1 MTNLIIPPLSPFPG
15 RGAAPDDYIA
25 QADATMQELPSRF
38 EAMNAISAAFNLGAG
53 VLASGYLPPV
63 PYAAGIKMTL
73 ALQTVQLGYVTY
85 APILEALPF
94 TTSGEFEEAKFR
106 VIQGITGAAL
116 AAAIGASLVGCSNGR
131 TVQQQLDML
140 YYGIVNVWDP
150 QFGSDPTGETECAAA
165 IQIALDSFQVVNF
178 GSGTYSLGAPLVPKD
193 GQVLVCSGATFRTVG
208 RTTSA
213 WYFNGIHGWSL
224 VGRFNLIGPVT
235 GIPTYEA
242 NGGNG
247 IIVRDCYDWVIEN
260 PHVRWFAGTGLIITS
275 STETHQVGPGVSLG
289 QILHGNFQRCGYGVR
304 TTGGFMAEYVTLTGT
319 FAEYNANGGYSGYA
333 GNVMWNGGSISHNY
347 LNGVEVLNS
356 FNSAHG
362 AFNGVSIN
370 HNIQAAIVADG
381 VVNGQLFNGCT
392 IFDNNGGPRVGA
404 IFLKESS
411 GITFSGC
418 ELYVDFVVTNQS
430 KNLINHVNGAVFAS
444 GGGPPGRQ
452 YHVYSDDASEFTL
465 VFSPDCY
472 QAGSLGNGVPNTGL
486 SASDCQMMAAVDQ
499 PLTPAAETRITWNSF
514 VSRHGRNLH
523 DGNLRNFKI
532 AAPGVYRINC
542 YLALQSAAAEMP
554 ASGIYCVLKI
564 NGAPKRF
571 HLIPPYGS
579 NAAWANIPF
588 TIQLASGDVVDLYV
602 LSPSGAVQVAAAS
615 EISISC
621 G

>member
-1 MTNLIIPPLSPFPG
+1 MTIPVPPLSPFPG
-15 RGAAPDDYIA
+15 RGAAPEDYIA
-25 QADATMQELPSRF
+25 QADTTMQQLPGVFAWMADLKDS
-38 EAMNAISAAFNLGAG
+38 FNLGAG
-53 VLASGYLPPV
+53 VLSAGYLPPV

-106 VIQGITGAAL
+106 VIQGVTGAAL

-140 YYGIVNVWDP
+140 YYGVVNVWDP
-150 QFGSDPTGETECAAA
+150 KYGADPTGQIECAGA
-165 IQIALDSFQVVNF
+165 IQSALDDSPFVNF
-178 GSGTYSLGAPLVPKD
+178 GSGTYKIAAPLIP
-193 GQVLVCSGATFRTVG
+193 GSGHVLHFSGATFRTVG
-208 RTTSA
+208 RSTSA
-213 WYFNGIHGWSL
+213 WYFNGIHGWSM
-224 VGRFNLIGPVT
+224 VGRFNVIGPVT

-242 NGGNG
+242 DGGHG

-260 PHVRWFAGTGLIITS
+260 PHVSWFAGSGLFITVNG
-275 STETHQVGPGVSLG
+275 EWDQRGPGVSLG
-289 QILHGNFQRCGYGVR
+289 QVLHGNFQKNGYGVR
-304 TTGGFMAEYVTLTGT
+304 TSGGFMAEYVAITGT
-319 FAEYNANGGYSGYA
+319 FAEYNANAGYSGYA
-333 GNVMWNGGSISHNY
+333 GNLMWNGGSISHNY

-370 HNIQAAIVADG
+370 HNVQAAIIALG
-381 VVNGQLFNGCT
+381 VVNGQLFNCCP

-404 IFLKESS
+404 IFLNESS
-411 GITFSGC
+411 GVTFNGC
-418 ELYVDFVVTNQS
+418 ELYVDFVVNNVS
-430 KNLINHVNGAVFAS
+430 KDKINHVNGAVFAS

-486 SASDCQMMAAVDQ
+486 SASDCQMTAAMDQ

-523 DGNLRNFKI
+523 DGSLRNFKI

-564 NGAPKRF
+564 NGAPKRY
-571 HLIPPYGS
+571 HAIPPHGANS
-579 NAAWANIPF
+579 AWANIPF

-602 LSPSGAVQVAAAS
+602 ISPSGAVQVAAAS